1 MDVVPTVS
9 WRKLLCFFQENFT
22 CQEKASPLPSISGL
36 VSRAS
41 FDTDL
46 ENTLDDPVSKSS
58 NVIFDAPIPSAVI
71 EICSVLQFSINDLRR
86 RRICGMPKMCFTNSK
101 LERLKTKRSQIP
113 RLAYWL
119 EKPSVVLYLDCNF
132 ISNHFDIEW
141 SSLRSYAAATLDDS
155 QPENDEAKAKALA
168 AATSELDRLFRKEDF
183 EKMKV
188 VYHQI
193 LFLIHVWDFGK
204 MEVIYHHMLFL
215 IYV

>member
-1 MDVVPTVS
+1 MDLVPTVS
-9 WRKLLCFFQENFT
+9 WRKLLCYFQENFT

-41 FDTDL
+41 FDADL
-46 ENTLDDPVSKSS
+46 ENTLDDISRTNPVSKSS
-58 NVIFDAPIPSAVI
+58 NVIFDSPIPSAVI

-101 LERLKTKRSQIP
+101 HERLKTKRSRIP

-119 EKPSVVLYLDCNF
+119 EKPSVVLVFGMQL

-141 SSLRSYAAATLDDS
+141 SSLRRSYSAATLDDS

-183 EKMKV
+183 GKMKV
-188 VYHQI
+188 AYHQI
-193 LFLIHVWDFGK
+193 PFLIHVWDFGK
-204 MEVIYHHMLFL
+204 M
-215 IYV
+215 